1 LGSTDPAPGFFR
13 GATGYTPPGGS
24 MIVFG
29 RFANLK
35 RERVYFAIQASSDEL
50 LLSAARALRP
60 LSAGSGAGE

>member
-1 LGSTDPAPGFFR
+1 MDWIGIDGSC
-13 GATGYTPPGGS
+13 
-24 MIVFG
+24 VG

-35 RERVYFAIQASSDEL
+35 REGVYFAIQASSDEL